1 MTIGSVLVVGA
12 GMMGAGIARCGLS
25 TGSMGCGLISGQRR
39 WKRLINGF
47 AGRSIVVVMRL
58 VQAGIVSVRD
68 VDTGVKLA
76 TERMIKRG
84 GTYL

>member
-12 GMMGAGIARCGLS
+12 GMMGVGIAQVCAQHGIDVVRRV
-25 TGSMGCGLISGQRR
+25 SGQRR

-84 GTYL
+84 GT